1 MTYVMEW
8 QMVWKDVLI
17 GFTVAGVIAAFVPES
32 FFHGL
37 FPGAGQT
44 EGELGFLSASSN
56 LNRSFCSLF
65 LPLLVPWGI
74 FPWLLCFSVTASA
87 SRA

>member
-37 FPGAGQT
+37 FSWRWPD
-44 EGELGFLSASSN
+44 
-56 LNRSFCSLF
+56 R
-65 LPLLVPWGI
+65 
-74 FPWLLCFSVTASA
+74 
-87 SRA
+87 R